1 MANYLVTRDNLK
13 GVVLLCDPRLGLTE
27 LDEALLEVIR
37 PRVQNDGLNFL
48 ILLTKSDKL
57 TRAEAQKALSIA
69 RLQCAGGQA
78 LLFSA
83 LKKQGLDDVA
93 RLLWQWSH
101 PAPGETAP
109 EAEPEALD

>member
-1 MANYLVTRDNLK
+1 M
-13 GVVLLCDPRLGLTE
+13 
-27 LDEALLEVIR
+27 LDVIR
-37 PRVQNDGLNFL
+37 PRVQEDGLNFL
-48 ILLTKSDKL
+48 ILLTKADKL

-69 RLQCAGGQA
+69 RLQCGGGQA

-101 PAPGETAP
+101 PVAGDSTDD
-109 EAEPEALD
+109 AEPEALD